1 MKEDGGCSENERSP
15 FMFRWCSY
23 CQSFIGESEPRDD
36 FRLTHGVCRGCKP
49 KVRTFSQT
57 DMQGIEPIRHFF
69 HDLQASVMA
78 KQKFDK
84 SKILADSKKLGI
96 NPADLLAGVMQP
108 LLYEIGRMYQEG
120 KIPAVQEHQFS
131 LMIRELIRDIQMNLV
146 LDSADNHQVDVLLAC
161 VNGNYHEFGISLLD
175 LHLRQ
180 AGLKVES
187 LCPGIPADQLVSY
200 AKQLNAKVIGLSV
213 SMENQLLDVGDVARV
228 LSREPDYQPDLIA
241 GGFVIR
247 ATTPPIPGVT
257 LFSGSIEELVDWMAH
272 KVQESKQLQ
281 RFA

>member
-1 MKEDGGCSENERSP
+1 
-15 FMFRWCSY
+15 MFRWCSY

-36 FRLTHGVCRGCKP
+36 FRLTHGVCRSCKP
-49 KVRTFSQT
+49 KAKTFSET
-57 DMQGIEPIRHFF
+57 DVRGIEPIRHFF
-69 HDLQASVMA
+69 QSMQASVMS

-84 SKILADSKKLGI
+84 SKILAESKILGI
-96 NPADLLAGVMQP
+96 APADLLAGVMQP

-131 LMIRELIRDIQMNLV
+131 MMIRELIRDIRMGMALE
-146 LDSADNHQVDVLLAC
+146 SAENSQVDILLAC

-175 LHLRQ
+175 LHLKQ

-187 LCPGIPADQLVSY
+187 LCPGIPADQLVLY

-228 LSREPDYQPDLIA
+228 LAREPDYHPDLIA

-247 ATTPPIPGVT
+247 ATTPPIQGVT
-257 LFSGSIEELVDWMAH
+257 LFSGSIEELVDWMVH
-272 KVQESKQLQ
+272 KVQESKRLQ
-281 RFA
+281 RLA